1 VFSYDCQVLQT
12 LSVWCR
18 VCARPGL
25 VRAVRMFWSQLVE
38 WVFGAQVTGQVAR
51 HASSSWRACCVVR
64 VVRPPVFVA
73 SINGKQARKTLP
85 PSAAQDRESLC
96 SVLCVCSVSPSP
108 PATIRLFVPLISSNK
123 GRHLMGFRSPSPAS
137 LQSYL
142 ASFLPASCLN
152 SSIWQGN

>member
-51 HASSSWRACCVVR
+51 HASSSWRACCIVR

-73 SINGKQARKTLP
+73 STNGKQARKTLP
-85 PSAAQDRESLC
+85 PSAAQDRVSLFC
-96 SVLCVCSVSPSP
+96 LVRVFCFSLAAGDNSIVRSTDQLQQRQTPNGFSIS
-108 PATIRLFVPLISSNK
+108 ISS
-123 GRHLMGFRSPSPAS
+123 LTTILLGFFPP
-137 LQSYL
+137 
-142 ASFLPASCLN
+142 SFLPQLIYLAR
-152 SSIWQGN
+152 